1 MKLSLAL
8 QLYSVRDLAGKD
20 CFGTLKAVAEIG
32 YKGVEFAGL
41 CGRKAAELRTM
52 LDDLGL
58 AACSAHCDV
67 FNPASANQVM
77 ADARVLGYKQLVG
90 GFGSDQF
97 ASDDAVKAL
106 ADKINAVVDR
116 YVSRGFT
123 VHYHNHWWEYDA
135 ANRGEK
141 LLALCPKIQPQFDIY
156 WIATSGA
163 DPAKLI
169 AKYARRATLLHIKDG
184 PCVKGNPMTA
194 VGKGKVDV
202 KAAVEAAE
210 KSNIAWGIVEID
222 SCEGD
227 MLSAVRESYRYLVEN
242 KLGVGRK

>member
-20 CFGTLKAVAEIG
+20 YRGTLKAVAEIG

-41 CGRKAAELRTM
+41 CGHKAAEVRTM

-58 AACSAHCDV
+58 TACSAHCDV
-67 FNPASANQVM
+67 FNPASADQIM

-90 GFGSDQF
+90 GFGPDQF

-106 ADKINAVVDR
+106 AAKINAVVDR
-116 YVSRGFT
+116 YVIAGFT
-123 VHYHNHWWEYDA
+123 VNYHNHWWEYDA
-135 ANRGEK
+135 ANRGEQ

-156 WIATSGA
+156 WLATGGA

-169 AKYARRATLLHIKDG
+169 AKYAQRATLLHIKDG
-184 PCVKGNPMTA
+184 PCVKDKPMTA

-202 KAAVEAAE
+202 VAAVKAAE
-210 KSNIAWGIVEID
+210 KSEIEWGIVELD

-227 MLSAVRESYRYLVEN
+227 MLSAVRESYRYLVAN